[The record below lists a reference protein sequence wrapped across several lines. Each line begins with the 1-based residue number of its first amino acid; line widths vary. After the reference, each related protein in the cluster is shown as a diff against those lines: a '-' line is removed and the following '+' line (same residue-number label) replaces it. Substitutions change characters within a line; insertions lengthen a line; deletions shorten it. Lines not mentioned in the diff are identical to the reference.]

1 VTHLALNL
9 ILNNFTLSVVSHGQ
23 ARMVEGLLSQLDEH
37 SSLRGVK
44 VIVTLNLD
52 EEFNIESYRNIQI
65 FMIRNSSPKG
75 FGANHN
81 KAFEYCTTPW
91 FGVLNPDLRLTE
103 EEPFTKLLELYQS
116 DAKDIGVIAPRIVN
130 EHGSLEDS
138 VRSNLT
144 PWSVILRHFFG
155 RRKSFALVEQK
166 NAKSFFWMAGMCLLL
181 NSAAFKSIKGFDER
195 FFLYCEDYDLCAR
208 LYASGYLLKY
218 IPNYSIVHQAQRD
231 SHRSLRHLYWHLSSL
246 AKVWVSKSFWTVTLF
261 D

>member
-1 VTHLALNL
+1 MTHLGINL
-9 ILNNFTLSVVSHGQ
+9 ILNNLTLSVISHGQ

-37 SSLRGVK
+37 SSLCGVK
-44 VIVTLNLD
+44 VIVTLNLGED
-52 EEFNIESYRNIQI
+52 FNIESYRNIQI

-75 FGANHN
+75 YGENHN

-91 FGVLNPDLRLTE
+91 FGVLNPDLQLTK

-116 DAKDIGVIAPRIVN
+116 DAEGIGAIAPRIVN

-144 PWSVILRHFFG
+144 PWSVIMRQLFG
-155 RRKSFALVEQK
+155 RRKSIDFDQKK
-166 NAKSFFWMAGMCLLL
+166 NAKGFFWLAGMCLIL
-181 NSAAFKSIKGFDER
+181 NSAAFESIKGFDER

-218 IPNYSIVHQAQRD
+218 TPNYSIVHQAQRD
-231 SHRSLRHLYWHLSSL
+231 SHRSFRHLYWHLSSL
-246 AKVWVSKSFWTVTLF
+246 AKVWLSKSFWTVTLF